1 MEQPTQLS
9 VEQLLEMYNKTPQET
24 DSQRE
29 QQQQSS
35 STEQNVE
42 STESNTETKTV
53 DQLLSEANGDKPGEQ
68 LNDNTNTTPQDEV
81 LEETDLRSINLL
93 IQEGKLF
100 PMEDAQGNVLPIK
113 TKQDLIE
120 LIDSN
125 NEYFRQQAY
134 TNVEEQIYKTKS
146 PVWQTLLKYAEEA
159 RDISEIAPLFNTIQE
174 SYMEAQLD
182 PSNPEHQ
189 EEIIRIHGSLQGL
202 DEQTIIDDIQDL
214 KERGKLE
221 ERATKLKPS
230 LDNFNQQRIQQ
241 AIAQKEYEEQQ
252 KAAYLQNYYT
262 SVLENVIKP
271 ETVGGLKLNEQHKQL
286 VASTLVPDPELG
298 GLPIYSI
305 IDNLLQQ
312 GQFDILSKIALLAT
326 DPKSFDNYYSTK
338 IDGNVAAALQKRL
351 RTSHQNQAKSG
362 SAYSN
367 EGSQTQ
373 RKPESKPEMS
383 PNGFFFSR

>member
-24 DSQRE
+24 DAQRE
-29 QQQQSS
+29 QTQTQTTT
-35 STEQNVE
+35 TENVE
-42 STESNTETKTV
+42 TSVEEATKTV
-53 DQLLSEANGDKPGEQ
+53 DQLLEETTGESTNTNSEAE
-68 LNDNTNTTPQDEV
+68 TNTVVEELNPDE
-81 LEETDLRSINLL
+81 LKSINLL
-93 IQEGKLF
+93 IQEGRLF
-100 PMEDAQGNVLPIK
+100 PMEDSEGNILPIK

-120 LIDSN
+120 LIDNN

-146 PVWQTLLKYAEEA
+146 PVWQTLLKYAEDA

-174 SYMEAQLD
+174 SMLEAQLD

-202 DEQTIIDDIQDL
+202 DEQTIMDDIQDL

-221 ERATKLKPS
+221 ERASKLKPS

-252 KAAYLQNYYT
+252 KAVYLQQYYN
-262 SVLENVIKP
+262 SVLDNVIKP
-271 ETVGGLKLNEQHKQL
+271 ETVGGLKLNDQHKQL
-286 VASTLVPDPELG
+286 IASTLVPDPQIG

-312 GQFDILSKIALLAT
+312 GQFDVLSKIALLAT
-326 DPKSFDNYYSTK
+326 DPQSFDNYYSTK